1 MVRVVVATTEGPSL
15 VLRVTA
21 EDPALRSVVC
31 LGRTTTTLP
40 ISRAYDAFVRSP
52 SGIVERA
59 VGHPAFRVDVSAP
72 IDDGDS
78 WQLGLYLAHRLKAA
92 GRLAEGDAGADLAL
106 WATGRVDS
114 DLMVHPVDRVDEKL
128 RRSAELFAAP
138 QTRILAV
145 VPVAQA
151 EALAALPDNVES
163 LVVGA
168 VGPVLRHLGLDP
180 PMVWKPR
187 RRRAGWPWRAVAA
200 AVAAAATVAL
210 VPWPSRPPAD
220 PVQASGEAAT
230 PAGRPLDAVYPV
242 VHFDALPVTILEA
255 GQVRNGMA
263 HVALAIAADG
273 RREVLGA
280 WVTGRNGAGP
290 WPAIASELRSR
301 GVEDVVLALSDDSD
315 GFGDAFRAAFPR
327 ATVLTG
333 VVGMIR
339 ETLAALPPKDR
350 RAAGA
355 DLKAVYQAGSSSA
368 AAAALDAFAAA
379 WGARYPALVE
389 RWRIAHGPASDL
401 PSLPPQLRVLAT
413 ATGALDELNRS
424 LRRML
429 DERGGFDTDEAAV
442 RALLEAAAASG
453 VDGRRTAG
461 WNSTLAGLRV
471 RLGDRLPPAA
481 P

>member
-1 MVRVVVATTEGPSL
+1 MVRVVVATTEGPSE

-52 SGIVERA
+52 SGVVERA

-114 DLMVHPVDRVDEKL
+114 DLLVHPVDRVDEKL
-128 RRSAELFAAP
+128 RRSAGLFAAP

-180 PMVWKPR
+180 PMVWRPR
-187 RRRAGWPWRAVAA
+187 RRRAGWPWGAVAA
-200 AVAAAATVAL
+200 AVIAAAAVTL
-210 VPWPSRPPAD
+210 VPWPSKPPPD
-220 PVQASGEAAT
+220 PLRATGEGEA
-230 PAGRPLDAVYPV
+230 PAGRPLDAVYLV
-242 VHFDALPVTILEA
+242 VHFDTLPVTILEA
-255 GQVRNGMA
+255 GQVRNSTA

-273 RREVLGA
+273 RRDVLGA
-280 WVTGRNGAGP
+280 WVAGRNGTAP
-290 WPAIASELRSR
+290 WPVIAAELRSR
-301 GVEDVVLALSDDSD
+301 GVEDVVLALSDDPD
-315 GFGDAFRAAFPR
+315 GLEALRSAFPR
-327 ATVLTG
+327 TAVLTG

-339 ETLAALPPKDR
+339 ETLASVAPKDR

-355 DLKAVYQAGSSSA
+355 DLKVVYHAGSSTA
-368 AAAALDAFAAA
+368 AAAALDAFAAT
-379 WGARYPALVE
+379 WGARYPAVVE
-389 RWRIAHGPASDL
+389 RWRNDRSPAAAL
-401 PSLPPQLRVLAT
+401 PPLPPQLRVLAT

-424 LRRML
+424 LRRAL
-429 DERGGFDTDEAAV
+429 DERGGFDTDAAAV

-453 VDGRRTAG
+453 VDGRRMAG
-461 WNSTLAGLRV
+461 WSATLAGLRPW
-471 RLGDRLPPAA
+471 LGDRLPPAA